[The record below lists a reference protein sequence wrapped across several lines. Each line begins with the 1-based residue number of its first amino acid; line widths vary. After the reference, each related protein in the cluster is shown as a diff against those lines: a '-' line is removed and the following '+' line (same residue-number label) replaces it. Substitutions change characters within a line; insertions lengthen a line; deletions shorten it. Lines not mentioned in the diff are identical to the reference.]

1 MVRNRMFFLPT
12 PAHAAG
18 FVHQPGASFVALP
31 YQAAPTESR
40 AAAPPHA
47 NWRKRMTVIGL
58 NLPLPLV
65 INWYSESVQ
74 ARSNIIGIS
83 SADFLYVLIIAS
95 FNQIL

>member
-1 MVRNRMFFLPT
+1 
-12 PAHAAG
+12 
-18 FVHQPGASFVALP
+18 
-31 YQAAPTESR
+31 
-40 AAAPPHA
+40 
-47 NWRKRMTVIGL
+47 MTVIGL